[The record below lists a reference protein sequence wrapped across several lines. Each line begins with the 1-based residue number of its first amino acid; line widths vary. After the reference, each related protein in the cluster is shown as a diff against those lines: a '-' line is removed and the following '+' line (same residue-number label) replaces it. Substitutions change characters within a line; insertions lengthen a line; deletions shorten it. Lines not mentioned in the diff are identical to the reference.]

1 MQPLELKFAEHVT
14 VDSDRLVELCIRMG
28 ESRAEE
34 MIAVSIK
41 DLWDGLERLRE
52 TFGQQNFDQIATK
65 GREMAET
72 ADHLG
77 LYMFARVCRDVAFC
91 ASRRDGPSLSACL
104 CRLHRLADDTINS
117 VWDLCDISS

>member
-1 MQPLELKFAEHVT
+1 MQPLELKFSEHVS

-34 MIAVSIK
+34 MIAGSIK
-41 DLWDGLERLRE
+41 DLWDGLEELRE
-52 TFGQQNFDQIATK
+52 MFGQQNLVLISTK
-65 GREMAET
+65 SREMAET

-91 ASRRDGPSLSACL
+91 AARCDGPSLSACL
-104 CRLHRLADDTINS
+104 CRLHRLADDTIKS